1 MEEKDEPM
9 ARSAIPEA
17 DALLDQAIP
26 VLDQG
31 FVRLVDYMGG
41 DARVVQSA
49 RVSYGEGTKTVR
61 EDKGLINYL
70 MRHAHTSPFEQVEL
84 TFHVK
89 APIFVIRQWF
99 RHRTACLA
107 GDSLLYFNGSDNA
120 STHSEPGQTIP
131 MAEFHRLW
139 HDGMTR
145 ADLRPT
151 SRERLQQLPLRMCD
165 EVSGEITST
174 RVVDIWETGVK
185 PVFRVTLA
193 NGYALKMTEDHRCLT
208 RDGWLTLRDA
218 TQLQHQTGQ
227 DIHWNAGAPALSVN
241 GVLCEQLP
249 STAADKERGDLA
261 PKLMRTYSPIVRIEF
276 VGLEPTYDLEVAGPF
291 HNFVANGF
299 IVHNS
304 VNEISARY
312 SVMKEEFYQPTSD
325 AVRAQS
331 TVNKQVG
338 EGALAEDVTARA
350 IERLGDIQHASYEAY
365 QALLEDGVARE
376 LARSVLSV
384 GLYSEFYWKQNLHNL
399 FHFLRLRMDWHAQA
413 EIRAYAVV
421 MADMARRVAPYCYE
435 AFSEHVLNAQRF
447 SGTEMEALRRMLA
460 GESHGL
466 EGRVAQEFEAKLAAN
481 HQGQG
486 A

>member
-1 MEEKDEPM
+1 M

-17 DALLDQAIP
+17 DAVLDQAIP

-89 APIFVIRQWF
+89 APVFVIRQWF

-107 GDSLLYFNGSDNA
+107 GDALLYFDEAGSPPGGEA
-120 STHSEPGQTIP
+120 SVGLSEKVSIESLFG
-131 MAEFHRLW
+131 LW
-139 HDGMTR
+139 HPSGGQV
-145 ADLRPT
+145 AT
-151 SRERLQQLPLRMCD
+151 SGQRDALKKMQLRMCD
-165 EVSGEITST
+165 EATGELGHTTIE
-174 RVVDIWETGVK
+174 DIWESGVK
-185 PVFRVTLA
+185 PVFEVKLE
-193 NGYALKMTEDHRCLT
+193 NGYTLKMSRDHRCLT
-208 RDGWLTLRDA
+208 SDGWLSLQAASKLDHRPDGSVRWDA
-218 TQLQHQTGQ
+218 TG
-227 DIHWNAGAPALSVN
+227 PALAIN
-241 GVLCEQLP
+241 GVLATPQ
-249 STAADKERGDLA
+249 AERLTRTFSRISSIAYVGDL
-261 PKLMRTYSPIVRIEF
+261 M
-276 VGLEPTYDLEVAGPF
+276 TYDLEVSGPY

-312 SVMKEEFYQPTSD
+312 SVMKEEFYLPTSQ
-325 AVRAQS
+325 AVRAQG
-331 TVNKQVG
+331 TINKQVG

-350 IERLGDIQHASYEAY
+350 LERLEESQHASYATY
-365 QALLEDGVARE
+365 QALLDDGVARE

-413 EIRAYAVV
+413 EIRAYAEV
-421 MADMARRVAPYCYE
+421 MADMARRVAPFCYE

-447 SGTEMEALRRMLA
+447 SGTEMVALRQLLA
-460 GESHGL
+460 GQSHGL
-466 EGRVAQEFEAKLAAN
+466 EGRVAQEFEAKLAAQPPMASETGVSTN
-481 HQGQG
+481 
-486 A
+486 